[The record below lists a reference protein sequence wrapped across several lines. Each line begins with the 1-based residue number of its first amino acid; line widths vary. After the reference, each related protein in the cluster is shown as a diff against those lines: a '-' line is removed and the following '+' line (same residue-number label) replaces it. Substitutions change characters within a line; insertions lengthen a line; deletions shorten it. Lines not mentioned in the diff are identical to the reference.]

1 MSTGTSRP
9 RSRPLGSDMRS
20 IRTTGGADVTL
31 DGDLLAV
38 LEALY
43 KELNT
48 RYAVDRTFEDTVRE
62 VNHLLDQM
70 TEDERRTYL
79 VESLF
84 LNTVTYE
91 NERLGAYMR
100 KLTEDA

>member
-1 MSTGTSRP
+1 
-9 RSRPLGSDMRS
+9 MRS

-43 KELNT
+43 KELNAP
-48 RYAVDRTFEDTVRE
+48 YAVDRTFEDTVRE

>member
-1 MSTGTSRP
+1 
-9 RSRPLGSDMRS
+9 MRS
-20 IRTTGGADVTL
+20 ITTTGGAEVAL

-43 KELNT
+43 KELNA
-48 RYAVDRTFEDTVRE
+48 RYALDRTFEDTIRE

-70 TEDERRTYL
+70 SEDERRTYL

-91 NERLGAYMR
+91 NERLGTYMR
-100 KLTEDA
+100 KLTQDA

>member
-1 MSTGTSRP
+1 
-9 RSRPLGSDMRS
+9 MRS

-43 KELNT
+43 KELNAPYT
-48 RYAVDRTFEDTVRE
+48 VDRTFEDTVRE

>member
-1 MSTGTSRP
+1 MRTMTTTS
-9 RSRPLGSDMRS
+9 
-20 IRTTGGADVTL
+20 GAAIPL

-43 KELNT
+43 KELN
-48 RYAVDRTFEDTVRE
+48 AQLDRTFEDTIRE

-70 TEDERRTYL
+70 TDEERRTYL
-79 VESLF
+79 IESLF

-100 KLTEDA
+100 KMTEQP

>member
-1 MSTGTSRP
+1 
-9 RSRPLGSDMRS
+9 MRS
-20 IRTTGGADVTL
+20 IKTTGGAEVAL

-38 LEALY
+38 LEVLY
-43 KELNT
+43 KELNA
-48 RYAVDRTFEDTVRE
+48 RYALDRTFEDTVRE

-100 KLTEDA
+100 RLTQDA

>member
-1 MSTGTSRP
+1 
-9 RSRPLGSDMRS
+9 MRS
-20 IRTTGGADVTL
+20 ITTTGGAEVAL

-43 KELNT
+43 KELNA
-48 RYAVDRTFEDTVRE
+48 RYALDRTFEDTIRE

-70 TEDERRTYL
+70 SEDERRTYL

-91 NERLGAYMR
+91 NERLGAYMCR
-100 KLTEDA
+100 LTKDA

>member
-1 MSTGTSRP
+1 
-9 RSRPLGSDMRS
+9 MRS
-20 IRTTGGADVTL
+20 IKTTGGAEVAL

-43 KELNT
+43 KELNA
-48 RYAVDRTFEDTVRE
+48 RYALDRTFEDTVRE

-100 KLTEDA
+100 RLTQDA

>member
-1 MSTGTSRP
+1 
-9 RSRPLGSDMRS
+9 MRS
-20 IRTTGGADVTL
+20 ITTTSGTAIPV

-43 KELNT
+43 KELNGQ
-48 RYAVDRTFEDTVRE
+48 YALDRTFEDTIRE

-70 TEDERRTYL
+70 TETERRTYL
-79 VESLF
+79 IESLF

-91 NERLGAYMR
+91 NERLGAYIR
-100 KLTEDA
+100 KLTAQP

>member
-1 MSTGTSRP
+1 
-9 RSRPLGSDMRS
+9 MRS
-20 IRTTGGADVTL
+20 ITTTSGAAVPL
-31 DGDLLAV
+31 DGDLLAI

-43 KELNT
+43 KELNI
-48 RYAVDRTFEDTVRE
+48 RHGLERTFEDTIRE
-62 VNHLLDQM
+62 VNHLLAQM

-100 KLTEDA
+100 RLTDGP

>member
-1 MSTGTSRP
+1 
-9 RSRPLGSDMRS
+9 MRS
-20 IRTTGGADVTL
+20 ITTTGGAEVAL

-43 KELNT
+43 KELNA
-48 RYAVDRTFEDTVRE
+48 RYALDRTFEDTIRE

-70 TEDERRTYL
+70 SEDERRTYL

-100 KLTEDA
+100 NLTQDA